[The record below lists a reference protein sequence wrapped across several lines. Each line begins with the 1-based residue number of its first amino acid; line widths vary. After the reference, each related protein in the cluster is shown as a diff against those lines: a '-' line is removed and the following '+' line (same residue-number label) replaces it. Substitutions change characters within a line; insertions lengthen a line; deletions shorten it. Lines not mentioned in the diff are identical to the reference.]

1 MNTAIS
7 EKLKQIRKKA
17 GLASN
22 QLAEIIGIS
31 QPAYSKLETG
41 KSLPRIETVTAL
53 YEKLQVDP
61 LWLLTGQTR
70 SKITNPDALRIAEMA
85 QELSAEARQ
94 RILEMVER
102 ELKLEK
108 FEAEQNFKKAA
119 QA

>member
-1 MNTAIS
+1 MELST
-7 EKLKQIRKKA
+7 KLKIIRDKV
-17 GLASN
+17 GFSTI
-22 QLAEIIGIS
+22 QFAEKIGIS
-31 QPAYSKLETG
+31 QQAYSQLENG
-41 KSLPRIETVTAL
+41 KSLPRAETLIAL
-53 YEKLQVDP
+53 YEKFQVDP

-119 QA
+119 RA